1 MTLEEKNLES
11 MKEMEAIEKEY
22 NSYKNLENKKW
33 GEIPKENQEELLKK
47 SKIDKDFY
55 KDNKVIIEFENG
67 LSIIGKSEKN
77 GDIKIDDKEIFSL
90 INEKTIQENSAQNEK
105 NGVENLIEKV
115 TKTKEIIEKIKTN
128 PLLKILNKQKV
139 SEKEQGR

>member
-90 INEKTIQENSAQNEK
+90 INEKTIQENSAQNKK

-139 SEKEQGR
+139 SKKEQGR

>member
-33 GEIPKENQEELLKK
+33 GEIRKENQEELLKK

-67 LSIIGKSEKN
+67 LSLLGKSEKN